1 MDQQVI
7 AYLKSKSLS
16 VISNEDIA
24 TKMEVWQQWYK
35 GCVDKFHRYKV
46 YSGKKQLDLER
57 KTLNLPAKVCQ
68 RWADLLLNE
77 KVEINASDEY
87 TQLKLNHL
95 LKQVNFKVRGNNLLE
110 TAFAMGGGFLIQYWD
125 GEKTNQKYITQE
137 YMYPITYD
145 SGRLI
150 EAAFASKKTIDG
162 KTYVYLETHLKDEN
176 TGTYVVDNAL
186 LKSNDEKF
194 GDGGGLVEVEEA
206 FYEEHGIIPKW
217 ETGSATPLFQRIA
230 PNIANRDDFN
240 SPWGT
245 SVYSGAVD
253 IFASCD
259 AIYDSFYKEFLLGK
273 KRIFVTDGVANINYV
288 KNGDKVDTVEVF
300 DPNDEVFYRIP
311 EMDDGVPP
319 IQPVEMTLRVGD
331 HATAIQT
338 QLNLLSQAVGF
349 GSDGF
354 KWDVG
359 GVTTATQVISQNSE
373 MFRTIKKHEAVLE
386 DTLIDMAKGLLYVE
400 AVFGGDNAI
409 KLDAEITVD
418 FDDSIIE
425 DTAEIKRQALLELNV
440 GLISKAEYYRQ
451 VYKLSDEQ
459 ALEYEQKMLQE
470 IVMEM
475 QAIPVQEE
483 PEPEV

>member
-7 AYLKSKSLS
+7 AYLRSKSLS
-16 VISNEDIA
+16 VISNEDIT

-35 GCVDKFHRYKV
+35 GCVDKFHKYKV
-46 YSGKKQLDLER
+46 YSGKKQLELER

-77 KVEINASDEY
+77 KVEINASDDY

-137 YMYPITYD
+137 FMYPITYD

-150 EAAFASKKTIDG
+150 EAAFASQKTIDG
-162 KTYVYLETHLKDEN
+162 KTYVYLETHLKDPQ
-176 TGTYVVDNAL
+176 TGAYVVDNAL
-186 LKSNDEKF
+186 LKTNDIK
-194 GDGGGLVEVEEA
+194 GGNGGGLVEVDQS
-206 FYEEHGIIPKW
+206 FYEEHGILPKW
-217 ETGSATPLFQRIA
+217 ETRSLTPLFQRIA

-245 SVYSGAVD
+245 SVFSGAVD

-259 AIYDSFYKEFLLGK
+259 VMYDSFYKEFLLGK

-288 KNGDKVDTVEVF
+288 KNGDKVDQVEVF

-311 EMDDGVPP
+311 EMDEGTPP
-319 IQPVEMTLRVGD
+319 IQPVEMALRVSD
-331 HATAIQT
+331 HATALQT
-338 QLNLLSQAVGF
+338 QLNLLSQSVGF

-373 MFRTIKKHEAVLE
+373 MFRTIKKHEAMLE
-386 DTLIDMAKGLLYVE
+386 DAIIDMARGLLYIE
-400 AVFGGDNAI
+400 AVFADDKEI
-409 KLDAEITVD
+409 KLDAEITVN

-425 DTAEIKRQALLELNV
+425 DTAEIKRQAMLELNV

-451 VYKLSDEQ
+451 VYKLSDQQ

-470 IVMEM
+470 IIAEM

-483 PEPEV
+483 PDPEV

>member
-35 GCVDKFHRYKV
+35 GCVDKFHKYKV
-46 YSGKKQLDLER
+46 YSGKKKLELDR
-57 KTLNLPAKVCQ
+57 KTLNLPVKVCQ

-110 TAFAMGGGFLIQYWD
+110 TAFAIGGGFLIQYWD

-145 SGRLI
+145 SGRLT
-150 EAAFASKKTIDG
+150 EAAFASQKTIDG
-162 KTYVYLETHLKDEN
+162 KTYVYLETHLKDKQ
-176 TGTYVVDNAL
+176 TGAYVVDNAL
-186 LKSNDEKF
+186 LSTNDTQS
-194 GDGGGLVEVEEA
+194 GDGGGLVEVNES

-217 ETGSATPLFQRIA
+217 ETGSITPLFQRIA
-230 PNIANRDDFN
+230 PNVANRDDFN

-245 SVYSGAVD
+245 SVFSGAVD

-288 KNGDKVDTVEVF
+288 KNGDKVEQVDVF

-311 EMDDGVPP
+311 EMDDGTPP
-319 IQPVEMTLRVGD
+319 IQPVDMALRVGD

-338 QLNLLSQAVGF
+338 QLNLLSQSVGF

-373 MFRTIKKHEAVLE
+373 MFRTIKKHEAMLE
-386 DTLIDMAKGLLYVE
+386 DALIDMAKGLLYVE
-400 AVFGGDNAI
+400 AVFGGDKAI
-409 KLDAEITVD
+409 KLDAEITID

-425 DTAEIKRQALLELNV
+425 DTAEIKRQAMLELNV
-440 GLISKAEYYRQ
+440 GLISMTEYYRQ
-451 VYKLSDEQ
+451 VYKLGDIQ
-459 ALEYEQKMLQE
+459 AQDYAKKMLE
-470 IVMEM
+470 ERVAEM

>member
-24 TKMEVWQQWYK
+24 TKMEVWRQWYK
-35 GCVDKFHRYKV
+35 GCVDKFHKYKV
-46 YSGKKQLDLER
+46 YSGKKKLELDR
-57 KTLNLPAKVCQ
+57 KTLNLPVKVCQ

-110 TAFAMGGGFLIQYWD
+110 TAFAIGGGFLIQYWD

-145 SGRLI
+145 SGRLT
-150 EAAFASKKTIDG
+150 EAAFASQKTIDG
-162 KTYVYLETHLKDEN
+162 KTYVYLETHLKDKQ
-176 TGTYVVDNAL
+176 TGAYVVDNAL
-186 LKSNDEKF
+186 LSTNDTQS
-194 GDGGGLVEVEEA
+194 GDGGGLVEVNES

-217 ETGSATPLFQRIA
+217 KTGSITPLFQRIA
-230 PNIANRDDFN
+230 PNVANRDDFN

-245 SVYSGAVD
+245 SVFSGAVD

-288 KNGDKVDTVEVF
+288 KNVDKVEQVEVF

-311 EMDDGVPP
+311 EMDDGTPP
-319 IQPVEMTLRVGD
+319 IQPVDMALRVGD
-331 HATAIQT
+331 HSTALQT
-338 QLNLLSQAVGF
+338 QLNLLSQSVGF

-373 MFRTIKKHEAVLE
+373 MFRTIKKHEAMLE
-386 DTLIDMAKGLLYVE
+386 DALIDMAKGLLYVE
-400 AVFGGDNAI
+400 AVFGGDKAI
-409 KLDAEITVD
+409 KLDAEITVN

-425 DTAEIKRQALLELNV
+425 DTAEIKRQAILELNV
-440 GLISKAEYYRQ
+440 GLISMTEYYRQ
-451 VYKLSDEQ
+451 VYKLGDIQ
-459 ALEYEQKMLQE
+459 AQDYAKKMLE
-470 IVMEM
+470 ERVAEM

>member
-46 YSGKKQLDLER
+46 YSGKKKLELER

-87 TQLKLNHL
+87 TQEKLNHL

-110 TAFAMGGGFLIQYWD
+110 TAFALGGGFLIQYWD
-125 GEKTNQKYITQE
+125 GEKTSQKYITQE

-145 SGRLI
+145 SGRLT
-150 EAAFASKKTIDG
+150 EAAFSSKKTIDG
-162 KTYVYLETHLKDEN
+162 KTYVYLETHLKGDN
-176 TGTYVVDNAL
+176 GTYVVDNAL
-186 LKSNDEKF
+186 LKTNDEKY
-194 GDGGGLVEVEEA
+194 GDGGGLVEVEEP

-230 PNIANRDDFN
+230 PNVANRDDFN

-288 KNGDKVDTVEVF
+288 KKGDNVETVEVF

-311 EMDDGVPP
+311 DMDEGVPP

-331 HATAIQT
+331 HSTAIQT

-386 DTLIDMAKGLLYVE
+386 DALIDMAKGLLYVE
-400 AVFGGDNAI
+400 AVFGGDTAI

-440 GLISKAEYYRQ
+440 GLISMTEYYRQ
-451 VYKLSDEQ
+451 VYKLGDQQ
-459 ALEYEQKMLQE
+459 AQEYAAQMIAER
-470 IVMEM
+470 VAEM

>member
-7 AYLKSKSLS
+7 QYLKSKSLT
-16 VISNEDIA
+16 VIEDNI
-24 TKMEVWQQWYK
+24 TEKLEVWKQWYK
-35 GCVDKFHRYKV
+35 GSVDKFHKYKV
-46 YSGKKQLDLER
+46 YSGKKKLDMER

-87 TQLKLNHL
+87 TQAKLNHL

-150 EAAFASKKTIDG
+150 EAAFASKKVIDG
-162 KTYVYLETHLKDEN
+162 KAYVYLETHLKDPT
-176 TGTYVVDNAL
+176 TGLYTVDNSL
-186 LKSNDEKF
+186 LKSNDVQN
-194 GDGGGLVEVEEA
+194 GVGGSLQEVDEG
-206 FYEEHGIIPKW
+206 FYIEHGIIPKW
-217 ETGSATPLFQRIA
+217 ETGSATPLFQMIR
-230 PNIANRDDFN
+230 PNVANREDFN

-259 AIYDSFYKEFLLGK
+259 VIYDSFYKEFLLGK
-273 KRIFVTDGVANINYV
+273 KRIFVADGVANINYV
-288 KNGDKVDTVEVF
+288 KNGDTVDTVEVF

-311 EMDDGVPP
+311 EQDDGTPP
-319 IQPVEMTLRVGD
+319 IQPVDPALRVGD
-331 HATAIQT
+331 HAGALQT
-338 QLNLLSQAVGF
+338 QLNILSQAVGF
-349 GSDGF
+349 GSNGF
-354 KWDVG
+354 KWDEGNVS
-359 GVTTATQVISQNSE
+359 TATQIISQNSE
-373 MFRTIKKHEAVLE
+373 LFRTLKKHESLLR
-386 DTLIDMAKGLLYVE
+386 DTIIDMARGLLYVE
-400 AVFGGDNAI
+400 AVFAGDKAI
-409 KLDAEITVD
+409 RLDADISVD

-425 DTAEIKRQALLELNV
+425 DTAEIKRQAMLELNV

-451 VYKLSDEQ
+451 VYKLTDQQ
-459 ALEYEQKMLQE
+459 ALEYEVKMLQE
-470 IVMEM
+470 IIAEM

-483 PEPEV
+483 PDPEV

>member
-7 AYLKSKSLS
+7 AYLKSKSLN

-35 GCVDKFHRYKV
+35 GCVDKFHKYKV
-46 YSGKKQLDLER
+46 YSGKKKLELER

-77 KVEINASDEY
+77 KVEINSADEY
-87 TQLKLNHL
+87 TQTKLNHL

-110 TAFAMGGGFLIQYWD
+110 TAFAIGGCFLIQYWD

-150 EAAFASKKTIDG
+150 EAAFASQKTIDG
-162 KTYVYLETHLKDEN
+162 KTYVYLETHLKDPQ
-176 TGTYVVDNAL
+176 TGAYVVDNAL
-186 LKSNDEKF
+186 LKTNDIKH
-194 GDGGGLVEVEEA
+194 GDGAGLVEVDA
-206 FYEEHGIIPKW
+206 SFYEEHGILPKW
-217 ETGSATPLFQRIA
+217 ETGSLTPLFQRIA
-230 PNIANRDDFN
+230 PNVANRDDFN

-245 SVYSGAVD
+245 SVFSGAVD

-288 KNGDKVDTVEVF
+288 QNGDKTETVQVF

-311 EMDDGVPP
+311 DMDEGTPP
-319 IQPVEMTLRVGD
+319 IQPVDMALRVSD
-331 HATAIQT
+331 HATALQT
-338 QLNLLSQAVGF
+338 QLNLLSQSVGF

-354 KWDVG
+354 KWDLG

-373 MFRTIKKHEAVLE
+373 MFRTIKKHEAMLE
-386 DTLIDMAKGLLYVE
+386 DALIDMARGLLYVE
-400 AVFGGDNAI
+400 AVFAGDEAI

-425 DTAEIKRQALLELNV
+425 DTAEIKRQAMLELNV
-440 GLISKAEYYRQ
+440 GLISMTEYYRQ
-451 VYKLSDEQ
+451 VYKLGDQQ
-459 ALEYEQKMLQE
+459 AQKYATKMLAE
-470 IVMEM
+470 RVAEM
-475 QAIPVQEE
+475 KAIPVPEE

>member
-1 MDQQVI
+1 MDQRVI
-7 AYLKSKSLS
+7 EYLKSKSLS
-16 VISNEDIA
+16 VISSEDIA

-35 GCVDKFHRYKV
+35 GCVDKFHKYKV
-46 YSGKKQLDLER
+46 YSGKKKLELER

-77 KVEINASDEY
+77 KVEINVSDEY
-87 TQLKLNHL
+87 TQAKLNHL

-110 TAFAMGGGFLIQYWD
+110 TAFALGGGFLIQYWD

-176 TGTYVVDNAL
+176 TGAYVIDNAL
-186 LKSNDEKF
+186 LKTNDTS
-194 GDGGGLVEVEEA
+194 DSTGGGLVEVDA
-206 FYEEHGIIPKW
+206 SFYEEHGILPKW
-217 ETGSATPLFQRIA
+217 ETGSLTPLFERIA

-273 KRIFVTDGVANINYV
+273 KRIFVTDGVANVNYV
-288 KNGDKVDTVEVF
+288 KNGDEVETVEVF
-300 DPNDEVFYRIP
+300 DPNDEVFYRVP
-311 EMDDGVPP
+311 DMDEGTPP
-319 IQPVEMTLRVGD
+319 IQPVDMALRVGD
-331 HATAIQT
+331 HATALQT
-338 QLNLLSQAVGF
+338 QLNLLSQSVGF

-354 KWDVG
+354 KWEAG
-359 GVTTATQVISQNSE
+359 GITTATQVISQNSE
-373 MFRTIKKHEAVLE
+373 LFRTMKKHEAMLE
-386 DTLIDMAKGLLYVE
+386 DAIIDMARGLLYIE
-400 AVFGGDNAI
+400 AVFAGDNAI

-425 DTAEIKRQALLELNV
+425 DTAEIKRQAMLELNV

-451 VYKLSDEQ
+451 VYKLGEMQ
-459 ALEYEQKMLQE
+459 ALEYAAKMLKE
-470 IVMEM
+470 IVAEM

-483 PEPEV
+483 P

>member
-35 GCVDKFHRYKV
+35 GCVDKFHKYKV
-46 YSGKKQLDLER
+46 YSGKKNLELDR
-57 KTLNLPAKVCQ
+57 KTLNLPVKVCQ

-87 TQLKLNHL
+87 TQIKLNHL

-145 SGRLI
+145 SGRLT
-150 EAAFASKKTIDG
+150 EAAFSSKKTIDG
-162 KTYVYLETHLKDEN
+162 KTYVYLETHLKDKQ
-176 TGTYVVDNAL
+176 TGAYVVDNAL
-186 LKSNDEKF
+186 LQTNAEQF
-194 GDGGGLVEVEEA
+194 GDGGGLVEVDES
-206 FYEEHGIIPKW
+206 FYEEHGILPKW
-217 ETGSATPLFQRIA
+217 ETKSLTPLFQRIA

-273 KRIFVTDGVANINYV
+273 KRIFVTDGVANLNYV
-288 KNGDKVDTVEVF
+288 KNGDKVDQVEVF

-311 EMDDGVPP
+311 DMDEGTPP
-319 IQPVEMTLRVGD
+319 IQAVDMALRVGD
-331 HATAIQT
+331 HATALQT

-373 MFRTIKKHEAVLE
+373 MFRTIKKHEAMLE
-386 DTLIDMAKGLLYVE
+386 DTLIDMARGLLYIE
-400 AVFGGDNAI
+400 AEFGGDKAI

-425 DTAEIKRQALLELNV
+425 DTAEIKRQAMLELNV
-440 GLISKAEYYRQ
+440 GIISKAEYYRQ
-451 VYKLSDEQ
+451 VYKLGELQ

-470 IVMEM
+470 IAAEM

>member
-16 VISNEDIA
+16 VITNEDIA

-46 YSGKKQLDLER
+46 YSGKKKLELER

-87 TQLKLNHL
+87 TQAKLNHL

-125 GEKTNQKYITQE
+125 GEKTSQKYITQE

-145 SGRLI
+145 SGRLT
-150 EAAFASKKTIDG
+150 EAAFSSQKTIDG
-162 KTYVYLETHLKDEN
+162 KTYVYLETHLKDKR
-176 TGTYVVDNAL
+176 TGAYVVDNAL
-186 LKSNDEKF
+186 LQTNDEKY
-194 GDGGGLVEVEEA
+194 GGGGGLVEVDES
-206 FYEEHGIIPKW
+206 FYVEHGIIPKW
-217 ETGSATPLFQRIA
+217 ETGSLTPLFQRIA

-259 AIYDSFYKEFLLGK
+259 AIYDSFFKEFLLGK

-288 KNGDKVDTVEVF
+288 KNGDNVETVEVF

-311 EMDDGVPP
+311 DMDEGIPP
-319 IQPVEMTLRVGD
+319 IQPVDMTLRVGD
-331 HATAIQT
+331 HPDKSVRRCSCVRRSSGWPCIQKYGNK
-338 QLNLLSQAVGF
+338 QGYPRL
-349 GSDGF
+349 
-354 KWDVG
+354 
-359 GVTTATQVISQNSE
+359 
-373 MFRTIKKHEAVLE
+373 
-386 DTLIDMAKGLLYVE
+386 
-400 AVFGGDNAI
+400 
-409 KLDAEITVD
+409 
-418 FDDSIIE
+418 
-425 DTAEIKRQALLELNV
+425 
-440 GLISKAEYYRQ
+440 
-451 VYKLSDEQ
+451 
-459 ALEYEQKMLQE
+459 
-470 IVMEM
+470 
-475 QAIPVQEE
+475 
-483 PEPEV
+483 

>member
-1 MDQQVI
+1 MDEQVI

-16 VISNEDIA
+16 VITNEDIA
-24 TKMEVWQQWYK
+24 TKMEVWKQWYK
-35 GCVDKFHRYKV
+35 GCVDKFHKYKV
-46 YSGKKQLDLER
+46 YSGKKKLSMER

-68 RWADLLLNE
+68 RWADVLLNE
-77 KVEINASDEY
+77 KVEINVADEY
-87 TQLKLNHL
+87 TQAKLNHL
-95 LKQVNFKVRGNNLLE
+95 LKQVNFRVRGNNLLE
-110 TAFAMGGGFLIQYWD
+110 TAYALGGGFLIQYWD
-125 GEKTNQKYITQE
+125 GEKTNQKYVTQE
-137 YMYPITYD
+137 FMYPITYD
-145 SGRLI
+145 SGRLT
-150 EAAFASKKTIDG
+150 EAAFASQKTIDG
-162 KTYVYLETHLKDEN
+162 KTYVYLETHLKDPK
-176 TGTYVVDNAL
+176 TGLYVVDNAL
-186 LKSNDEKF
+186 LKTNDAKL
-194 GDGGGLVEVEEA
+194 GDAGGLVEVNEQ

-217 ETGSATPLFQRIA
+217 ETMSATPLFQRIA
-230 PNIANRDDFN
+230 PNVANRDDFN

-245 SVYSGAVD
+245 SVFSGAVD

-288 KNGDKVDTVEVF
+288 KNGDEIDKVEVF

-311 EMDDGVPP
+311 DQEEVPP
-319 IQPVEMTLRVGD
+319 IQPVDMALRVGD

-338 QLNLLSQAVGF
+338 QLNLLSQVVGF

-354 KWDVG
+354 KWDLG

-373 MFRTIKKHEAVLE
+373 MFRTIKKHEAILE
-386 DTLIDMAKGLLYVE
+386 DAIIDMARGLLYVE
-400 AVFGGDNAI
+400 AAFGGDGAI

-425 DTAEIKRQALLELNV
+425 DTAEVKRQAMLELNV

-451 VYKLSDEQ
+451 VYKMGDQQ
-459 ALEYEQKMLQE
+459 ALEYEAKMLTE
-470 IVMEM
+470 IVAEM

>member
-35 GCVDKFHRYKV
+35 GCVDKFHKYKV
-46 YSGKKQLDLER
+46 YSGKKKLELER
-57 KTLNLPAKVCQ
+57 KTLNLPVKVCQ

-87 TQLKLNHL
+87 TQAKLIHL

-110 TAFAMGGGFLIQYWD
+110 TAFAIGGGFLIQYWD

-137 YMYPITYD
+137 YMYPITFD

-150 EAAFASKKTIDG
+150 EAAFASQKTIDG
-162 KTYVYLETHLKDEN
+162 KAYVYLETHLKDKH
-176 TGTYVVDNAL
+176 TGAYVVDNAL
-186 LKSNDEKF
+186 LKTNDQKS
-194 GDGGGLVEVEEA
+194 GDGSGLVEVDEN
-206 FYEEHGIIPKW
+206 FYIEHGIIPKW
-217 ETGSATPLFQRIA
+217 ETGSLTPLFQRIA

-245 SVYSGAVD
+245 SVFSGAVD

-288 KNGDKVDTVEVF
+288 KHGDKVETVDVF

-311 EMDDGVPP
+311 EMDDGTPP
-319 IQPVEMTLRVGD
+319 IQPVDMALRVGD

-338 QLNLLSQAVGF
+338 QLNLLSQSVGF

-373 MFRTIKKHEAVLE
+373 MFRTIKKHEAMLE
-386 DTLIDMAKGLLYVE
+386 DALIDMAKGLLYVE
-400 AVFGGDNAI
+400 AVFGGDNVI
-409 KLDAEITVD
+409 KLDAEITVN

-425 DTAEIKRQALLELNV
+425 DTAEIKRQAMLELNV
-440 GLISKAEYYRQ
+440 GLISMAEYYRQ
-451 VYKLSDEQ
+451 VYKLGDIQ
-459 ALEYEQKMLQE
+459 AQEYAQKMLAE
-470 IVMEM
+470 RVAEM

>member
-7 AYLKSKSLS
+7 QYLKSKSLT
-16 VISNEDIA
+16 VIEDDI
-24 TKMEVWQQWYK
+24 TEKLEVWRQWYK
-35 GCVDKFHRYKV
+35 GSVDKFHKYKI
-46 YSGKKQLDLER
+46 YSGKKKLDMER

-77 KVEINASDEY
+77 KVEVNASDEY
-87 TQLKLNHL
+87 TQAKLNHL
-95 LKQVNFKVRGNNLLE
+95 LRQVNFSVRGNNLLE

-150 EAAFASKKTIDG
+150 EAAFSSQKVIDG
-162 KTYVYLETHLKDEN
+162 KTYVYLETHLRDPQ
-176 TGTYVVDNAL
+176 TGLYTVDNSL
-186 LKSNDEKF
+186 LRSNDTKQ
-194 GDGGGLVEVEEA
+194 GSIGSLQEVDEA

-217 ETGSATPLFQRIA
+217 ETGSATPLFQMIR
-230 PNIANRDDFN
+230 PNVANREAFN

-245 SVYSGAVD
+245 SVYSGALD

-259 AIYDSFYKEFLLGK
+259 VIYDSFYKEFLLGK

-288 KNGDKVDTVEVF
+288 KNGDAVETVEVF

-311 EMDDGVPP
+311 EQDDGTPP
-319 IQPVEMTLRVGD
+319 IQPVDPPLRVGD
-331 HATAIQT
+331 HAGALQT
-338 QLNLLSQAVGF
+338 QLNILSQAVGF
-349 GSDGF
+349 GSNGF
-354 KWDVG
+354 KWDEGNVS
-359 GVTTATQVISQNSE
+359 TATQIISQNSE
-373 MFRTIKKHEAVLE
+373 LFRTLKKHE
-386 DTLIDMAKGLLYVE
+386 TLLRDAIIDMARGLLYVE
-400 AVFGGDNAI
+400 ATFAGDNAI
-409 KLDAEITVD
+409 RLDADISVD

-425 DTAEIKRQALLELNV
+425 DTAEIKRQAMLELQT

-451 VYKLSDEQ
+451 VYKLTDQQ
-459 ALEYEQKMLQE
+459 ALEYELKMLQE
-470 IVMEM
+470 IIAEM
-475 QAIPVQEE
+475 QSIPVQEE

>member
-7 AYLKSKSLS
+7 QYLKSKSLS

-24 TKMEVWQQWYK
+24 TKMEVWKQWYK
-35 GCVDKFHRYKV
+35 GCVDKFHRYTV
-46 YSGKKQLDLER
+46 YSGKKKLELER

-77 KVEINASDEY
+77 KVEINVSDEY

-95 LKQVNFKVRGNNLLE
+95 LKQVNFKVRANNLLE

-145 SGRLI
+145 SGRLT
-150 EAAFASKKTIDG
+150 EAAFSSKKTIDG
-162 KTYVYLETHLKDEN
+162 KTYVYLETHLKDKQ
-176 TGTYVVDNAL
+176 TGAYVVDNSL
-186 LKSNDEKF
+186 LRTNDTKS
-194 GDGGGLVEVEEA
+194 GDGGGLVEVDES
-206 FYEEHGIIPKW
+206 FYEEHGILPKW
-217 ETGSATPLFQRIA
+217 ETGSLTPLFQRMA

-273 KRIFVTDGVANINYV
+273 KRIFVTDGVANVNYV
-288 KNGDKVDTVEVF
+288 KNGDNVEAVEVF
-300 DPNDEVFYRIP
+300 DPNDEVFYRVP
-311 EMDDGVPP
+311 DMDEGVPP
-319 IQPVEMTLRVGD
+319 IQPVDMALRVGD

-338 QLNLLSQAVGF
+338 QLNLLSQSVGF

-354 KWDVG
+354 KWDLG

-373 MFRTIKKHEAVLE
+373 MFRTMKKHEAALE
-386 DTLIDMAKGLLYVE
+386 DAIIDMARGLLYIE
-400 AVFGGDNAI
+400 AAFAGDKAI

-425 DTAEIKRQALLELNV
+425 DTAEIKRQAMLELNV

-451 VYKLSDEQ
+451 VYKLGDLQS
-459 ALEYEQKMLQE
+459 LEYEAKMLQE

>member
-7 AYLKSKSLS
+7 AYLKSKSLN
-16 VISNEDIA
+16 VISNEDIT

-35 GCVDKFHRYKV
+35 GCVDKFHKYKV
-46 YSGKKQLDLER
+46 YSGKKKLELER
-57 KTLNLPAKVCQ
+57 KTLNLPVRVCQ

-77 KVEINASDEY
+77 KVEINVSDEY
-87 TQLKLNHL
+87 TQVKLNRL
-95 LKQVNFKVRGNNLLE
+95 LKQVNFMVRGNNLLE

-145 SGRLI
+145 SGRLT
-150 EAAFASKKTIDG
+150 EAAFSSTKTIDG
-162 KTYVYLETHLKDEN
+162 KTYVYLETHTKDEQ
-176 TGTYVVDNAL
+176 TGAYVVDNVL
-186 LKSNDEKF
+186 LKTNNVSGKE
-194 GDGGGLVEVEEA
+194 GGGLVEVDA
-206 FYEEHGIIPKW
+206 SFYEEHGIIPKW
-217 ETGSATPLFQRIA
+217 ETGSLTPLFQRIA
-230 PNIANRDDFN
+230 PNVANRDDFN

-259 AIYDSFYKEFLLGK
+259 VIYDSFYKEFVLGK

-288 KNGDKVDTVEVF
+288 QNGDKTEQVQVF

-311 EMDDGVPP
+311 EMDDGTPP
-319 IQPVEMTLRVGD
+319 IQPVDMALRVGD
-331 HATAIQT
+331 HATALQT
-338 QLNLLSQAVGF
+338 QLNILSQAVGF
-349 GSDGF
+349 GSNGF
-354 KWDVG
+354 KWEEG
-359 GVTTATQVISQNSE
+359 SMSTATQIISQNSE
-373 MFRTIKKHEAVLE
+373 LFRTLKKHETLLR
-386 DTLIDMAKGLLYVE
+386 DTIVDMARGLLYVE
-400 AVFGGDNAI
+400 ATFGGDAAI
-409 KLDAEITVD
+409 KLDADITVD

-425 DTAEIKRQALLELNV
+425 DTAEIRRQAMLELQT

-451 VYKLSDEQ
+451 VYKMGELQ
-459 ALEYEQKMLQE
+459 ALEYEAKMLTE
-470 IVMEM
+470 IVAEM

>member
-24 TKMEVWQQWYK
+24 TKMEVWRQWYK
-35 GCVDKFHRYKV
+35 GCVDKFHKYKV
-46 YSGKKQLDLER
+46 YSGKRDIELER
-57 KTLNLPAKVCQ
+57 KTLNLPVKVCQ

-87 TQLKLNHL
+87 TQEKLNHL

-110 TAFAMGGGFLIQYWD
+110 TAFALGGGFLIQYWD

-150 EAAFASKKTIDG
+150 EAAFASQKTIDG

-176 TGTYVVDNAL
+176 TGAYVVDNAL

-194 GDGGGLVEVEEA
+194 GDGGGLVEVEES
-206 FYEEHGIIPKW
+206 FYEAHGIIPKW
-217 ETGSATPLFQRIA
+217 ETGSVTPLFQRIA

-245 SVYSGAVD
+245 SVFSGAVD

-273 KRIFVTDGVANINYV
+273 KRIFVTDGVANVNYEKV
-288 KNGDKVDTVEVF
+288 GDEVLTVQVF
-300 DPNDEVFYRIP
+300 NPLDEVFYRIP
-311 EMDDGVPP
+311 EMDDGTPP
-319 IQPVEMTLRVGD
+319 IQPVDMALRVGD
-331 HATAIQT
+331 HSTALQT

-359 GVTTATQVISQNSE
+359 GVTTATKVISQNSE
-373 MFRTIKKHEAVLE
+373 MFRTIKKHEAMLE

-400 AVFGGDNAI
+400 AVFGGDKAI

-425 DTAEIKRQALLELNV
+425 DTAEIKRQAMLELNV
-440 GLISKAEYYRQ
+440 GLISMTEYYRQ
-451 VYKLSDEQ
+451 VYKLSNEQ
-459 ALEYEQKMLQE
+459 AEEYAKKMLAE
-470 IVMEM
+470 RVAEM

>member
-1 MDQQVI
+1 MDEQVI

-16 VISNEDIA
+16 VITNEDIA
-24 TKMEVWQQWYK
+24 TKMEVWKQWYK
-35 GCVDKFHRYKV
+35 GCVDKFHKYKV
-46 YSGKKQLDLER
+46 YSGKKKLSVER

-68 RWADLLLNE
+68 RWADVLLNE
-77 KVEINASDEY
+77 KVEINVADEY
-87 TQLKLNHL
+87 TQAKLNHL
-95 LKQVNFKVRGNNLLE
+95 LKQVNFRVRGNNLLE
-110 TAFAMGGGFLIQYWD
+110 TAYALGGGFLIQYWD
-125 GEKTNQKYITQE
+125 GEKTNQKYVTQE
-137 YMYPITYD
+137 FMYPITYD
-145 SGRLI
+145 SGRLT
-150 EAAFASKKTIDG
+150 EAAFASQKTIDG
-162 KTYVYLETHLKDEN
+162 KTYVYLETHLKDPIS
-176 TGTYVVDNAL
+176 GLYVVDNAL
-186 LKSNDEKF
+186 LKTNDAKL
-194 GDGGGLVEVEEA
+194 GDAGGLVEVNEQ

-230 PNIANRDDFN
+230 PNVANRDDFN

-245 SVYSGAVD
+245 SVFSGAVD

-288 KNGDKVDTVEVF
+288 KNGDEIDKVDVF

-311 EMDDGVPP
+311 DQEEVPP
-319 IQPVEMTLRVGD
+319 IQPVDMALRVGD

-338 QLNLLSQAVGF
+338 QLNLLSQVVGF

-354 KWDVG
+354 KWDLG

-373 MFRTIKKHEAVLE
+373 MFRTIKKHEAILE
-386 DTLIDMAKGLLYVE
+386 DAIIDMARGLLYVE
-400 AVFGGDNAI
+400 AAFGGDGAI

-418 FDDSIIE
+418 FDESIIE
-425 DTAEIKRQALLELNV
+425 DTAEVKRQAMLELNV

-451 VYKLSDEQ
+451 VYKMGDQQ
-459 ALEYEQKMLQE
+459 ALEYEVKMLGE
-470 IVMEM
+470 IVAEM

>member
-24 TKMEVWQQWYK
+24 TKMEVWRQWYK

-46 YSGKKQLDLER
+46 YSGKKKIELER
-57 KTLNLPAKVCQ
+57 KTLNLPVKVCQ

-87 TQLKLNHL
+87 TQAKLNHL

-110 TAFAMGGGFLIQYWD
+110 TAFALGGGFLIQYWD

-162 KTYVYLETHLKDEN
+162 KTYVYLETHLKDEK
-176 TGTYVVDNAL
+176 TGAYVVDNAL
-186 LKSNDEKF
+186 LKSNDEKI
-194 GDGGGLVEVEEA
+194 GDGGGLVEVDES
-206 FYEEHGIIPKW
+206 FYESHGIIPKW
-217 ETGSATPLFQRIA
+217 ETGSVTPLFQRIA

-273 KRIFVTDGVANINYV
+273 KRIFVTDGVANINHV
-288 KNGDKVDTVEVF
+288 KVGDKMETVEVF

-319 IQPVEMTLRVGD
+319 IQPVDMALRVGD
-331 HATAIQT
+331 HSTALQT

-373 MFRTIKKHEAVLE
+373 MFRTIKKHEAMLE

-400 AVFGGDNAI
+400 AVFGEDKAI

-425 DTAEIKRQALLELNV
+425 DTAEIKRQAMLELNV
-440 GLISKAEYYRQ
+440 GLISMTEYYRQ
-451 VYKLSDEQ
+451 VYKLSNEQ
-459 ALEYEQKMLQE
+459 AEEYAKKMLAE
-470 IVMEM
+470 RVAEM

>member
-1 MDQQVI
+1 MDEQVI
-7 AYLKSKSLS
+7 AYLRSKSLS
-16 VISNEDIA
+16 VITNEDIA

-35 GCVDKFHRYKV
+35 GFVDKFHKYTV
-46 YSGKKQLDLER
+46 YSGKENIELER

-77 KVEINASDEY
+77 KVEINVADEY
-87 TQLKLNHL
+87 TQTKLNHL
-95 LKQVNFKVRGNNLLE
+95 LKQVNFMVRGNNLLE

-125 GEKTNQKYITQE
+125 GEKTSQKYITQE
-137 YMYPITYD
+137 FMYPITYD

-150 EAAFASKKTIDG
+150 EAAFASTKTIDG
-162 KTYVYLETHLKDEN
+162 KTYVYLETHLKDEQ
-176 TGTYVVDNAL
+176 TGAYVVDNAL
-186 LKSNDEKF
+186 LKTNDIV
-194 GDGGGLVEVEEA
+194 GGSGGGLVEVDES
-206 FYEEHGIIPKW
+206 FYEEHGILPKW
-217 ETGSATPLFQRIA
+217 ESKSLTPLFQRIA

-259 AIYDSFYKEFLLGK
+259 VIYDSLYKEFLLGK
-273 KRIFVTDGVANINYV
+273 KRIFVTDGVANVNYKKV
-288 KNGDKVDTVEVF
+288 GDEVITVHVF
-300 DPNDEVFYRIP
+300 NPLDEVFYRIP
-311 EMDDGVPP
+311 EMDDGTSP
-319 IQPVEMTLRVGD
+319 IQPVEMALRVRD
-331 HATAIQT
+331 HSEALQT

-373 MFRTIKKHEAVLE
+373 MFRTIKKHEAMLK
-386 DTLIDMAKGLLYVE
+386 DTLIDMARGLLYVE
-400 AVFGGDNAI
+400 AEFAGDKAI
-409 KLDAEITVD
+409 KVNAEITVD

-425 DTAEIKRQALLELNV
+425 DTAEIKRQAMLELNV
-440 GLISKAEYYRQ
+440 GLISMTEYYRQ
-451 VYKLSDEQ
+451 VYKLGDQQ
-459 ALEYEQKMLQE
+459 AEKYAQQMLQE
-470 IVMEM
+470 RVAEM

-483 PEPEV
+483 PDPEV

>member
-35 GCVDKFHRYKV
+35 GCVDKFHKYKV
-46 YSGKKQLDLER
+46 YSGKKKLELER
-57 KTLNLPAKVCQ
+57 KTLNLPVKVCQ

-87 TQLKLNHL
+87 TQAKLSHL

-145 SGRLI
+145 SGRLT
-150 EAAFASKKTIDG
+150 EAAFASQKTIDG
-162 KTYVYLETHLKDEN
+162 KTYVYLETHLKDKL
-176 TGTYVVDNAL
+176 TGAYVVDNAL
-186 LKSNDEKF
+186 LKTNDLNS
-194 GDGGGLVEVEEA
+194 GDGGGLVEVDPS

-217 ETGSATPLFQRIA
+217 ETGSLTPLFQRIA

-288 KNGDKVDTVEVF
+288 KNGDKVEQVEVF

-311 EMDDGVPP
+311 EMDEGTPP
-319 IQPVEMTLRVGD
+319 IQPVDMALRVGD
-331 HATAIQT
+331 HSTALQT

-373 MFRTIKKHEAVLE
+373 MFRTIKKHEAMLE
-386 DTLIDMAKGLLYVE
+386 DTLIDMARGLLYVE
-400 AVFGGDNAI
+400 AEFGGDKQI

-425 DTAEIKRQALLELNV
+425 DTAEIKRQAMLELNV
-440 GLISKAEYYRQ
+440 GLISMTEYYRQ
-451 VYKLSDEQ
+451 VYKLSNEQ
-459 ALEYEQKMLQE
+459 AEEYAQKMLAE
-470 IVMEM
+470 RVAEM

>member
-35 GCVDKFHRYKV
+35 GCVDKFHKYKV
-46 YSGKKQLDLER
+46 YSGKKKLELER

-125 GEKTNQKYITQE
+125 GEKTSQKYITQE

-145 SGRLI
+145 SGRLV
-150 EAAFASKKTIDG
+150 EAAFASKKTIEG
-162 KTYVYLETHLKDEN
+162 KAYVYLETHLKDKT
-176 TGTYVVDNAL
+176 TGAYVVDNVL
-186 LKSNDEKF
+186 LKTNSEKL
-194 GDGGGLVEVEEA
+194 GDGGGLVEVDA
-206 FYEEHGIIPKW
+206 SFYEEHGINAKW
-217 ETGSATPLFQRIA
+217 ETGSITPLFQRIA
-230 PNIANRDDFN
+230 PNVANRDDFN

-245 SVYSGAVD
+245 SVFSGAVD

-273 KRIFVTDGVANINYV
+273 KRIFVTDGVANVNYV
-288 KNGDKVDTVEVF
+288 KNGDNVETVDVF

-311 EMDDGVPP
+311 DMDEGTPP
-319 IQPVEMTLRVGD
+319 ITPVDMALRVGD
-331 HATAIQT
+331 HAAALQT
-338 QLNLLSQAVGF
+338 QLNLLSQSVGF

-354 KWDVG
+354 KWEGG
-359 GVTTATQVISQNSE
+359 GVATATQVISQNSE
-373 MFRTIKKHEAVLE
+373 MFRTMKKHEALLE
-386 DTLIDMAKGLLYVE
+386 DAIIDMARGLLYVE
-400 AVFGGDNAI
+400 AVFAGDNAI

-425 DTAEIKRQALLELNV
+425 DTAEIKRQAMLELNV

-451 VYKLSDEQ
+451 VYKLGELQ
-459 ALEYEQKMLQE
+459 ALEYEAKMIQE
-470 IVMEM
+470 IIAEM
-475 QAIPVQEE
+475 QAIQVQEE
-483 PEPEV
+483 PELEV

>member
-1 MDQQVI
+1 MDQQVV

-16 VISNEDIA
+16 VISNEGIA

-35 GCVDKFHRYKV
+35 GFVDKFHKYKV
-46 YSGKKQLDLER
+46 YSGKKQLELER

-77 KVEINASDEY
+77 KVEINASDDY
-87 TQLKLNHL
+87 TQAKLNHL

-176 TGTYVVDNAL
+176 TGAYVVDNAL
-186 LKSNDEKF
+186 LKTSDIK
-194 GDGGGLVEVEEA
+194 GKDMGGLVEVEPS

-217 ETGSATPLFQRIA
+217 ETGSITPLFQRIA
-230 PNIANRDDFN
+230 PNVANRDDFN

-245 SVYSGAVD
+245 SVFSGAVD

-259 AIYDSFYKEFLLGK
+259 VIYDSFYKEFLLGK

-288 KNGDKVDTVEVF
+288 KNGDQVDAVQVF
-300 DPNDEVFYRIP
+300 DPNDEVFYRVP
-311 EMDDGVPP
+311 DMDDGTPP
-319 IQPVEMTLRVGD
+319 IQPVEMALRVGD

-354 KWDVG
+354 KWDLC

-373 MFRTIKKHEAVLE
+373 MFRTIKKHETMLE
-386 DTLIDMAKGLLYVE
+386 DALVDMAKGLLYVE
-400 AVFGGDNAI
+400 AVFAGDKAI
-409 KLDAEITVD
+409 DLNAEITVN

-425 DTAEIKRQALLELNV
+425 DTAEIKRQAMLELNV

-451 VYKLSDEQ
+451 VYKLGEQQ
-459 ALEYEQKMLQE
+459 ALEYELKMLGE
-470 IVMEM
+470 IIAEM

>member
-24 TKMEVWQQWYK
+24 TKMEVWRQWYK
-35 GCVDKFHRYKV
+35 GCVDKFHKYKV
-46 YSGKKQLDLER
+46 YSGKKKLELER

-77 KVEINASDEY
+77 KVEINAADDY
-87 TQLKLNHL
+87 TQAKLNHL
-95 LKQVNFKVRGNNLLE
+95 LKQVNFRVRGNNLLE
-110 TAFAMGGGFLIQYWD
+110 TAFAMGGGFLIHYWD
-125 GEKTNQKYITQE
+125 GKKTNQKYITQE

-150 EAAFASKKTIDG
+150 EAAFASQKTIDG
-162 KTYVYLETHLKDEN
+162 KTYVYLETHLKDPQ
-176 TGTYVVDNAL
+176 TGAYVVDNAL
-186 LKSNDEKF
+186 LKTSDTTK
-194 GDGGGLVEVEEA
+194 GKGGGLVEVDEN
-206 FYEEHGIIPKW
+206 FYAEHGILPKW
-217 ETGSATPLFQRIA
+217 ETGSTNPLFQRIA
-230 PNIANRDDFN
+230 PNIANRDEFN

-245 SVYSGAVD
+245 SVFSGAVD

-259 AIYDSFYKEFLLGK
+259 LTYDSLYKEFLLGK
-273 KRIFVTDGVANINYV
+273 KRIFVTDGVANVNYIQD
-288 KNGDKVDTVEVF
+288 GDGMKQVEVF

-311 EMDDGVPP
+311 EMDDGTPP
-319 IQPVEMTLRVGD
+319 IQPVDMALRVGD
-331 HATAIQT
+331 HATALQT
-338 QLNLLSQAVGF
+338 QLNLLSQSVGF

-373 MFRTIKKHEAVLE
+373 MFRTIKKHEAMLE
-386 DTLIDMAKGLLYVE
+386 DAIIDMARGLLYVE
-400 AVFGGDNAI
+400 AVFAGDKAI
-409 KLDAEITVD
+409 KLDAEITVS

-425 DTAEIKRQALLELNV
+425 DTAEIKRQAMLELNV

-451 VYKLSDEQ
+451 VYKLGDQQ
-459 ALEYEQKMLQE
+459 ALEYGAKMLQE
-470 IVMEM
+470 IVAEM

-483 PEPEV
+483 PDPEV

>member
-35 GCVDKFHRYKV
+35 GCVDKFHRYKI
-46 YSGKKQLDLER
+46 YSGKKKLELER
-57 KTLNLPAKVCQ
+57 KTLNLPSKVCQ

-77 KVEINASDEY
+77 KVEINVSDEY
-87 TQLKLNHL
+87 TQTILNHL

-110 TAFAMGGGFLIQYWD
+110 TAFAIGGGFFIQYWD

-145 SGRLI
+145 SGRLT

-162 KTYVYLETHLKDEN
+162 KTYVYLETHLKDKN
-176 TGTYVVDNAL
+176 TGAYVVDNAL
-186 LKSNDEKF
+186 LKTNDEKF
-194 GDGGGLVEVEEA
+194 GDGGGLVEVEES

-217 ETGSATPLFQRIA
+217 ETGSLTPLFQRIS
-230 PNIANRDDFN
+230 PNLANRDDFN

-273 KRIFVTDGVANINYV
+273 KRIFVTDGVANINYL
-288 KNGDKVDTVEVF
+288 KNGDNVETVEVF

-311 EMDDGVPP
+311 EMDDGTPP
-319 IQPVEMTLRVGD
+319 IQPVDMALRVGD
-331 HATAIQT
+331 HSTALET
-338 QLNLLSQAVGF
+338 QLNLLSQSVGF

-386 DTLIDMAKGLLYVE
+386 DTLIDMARGLLYIE
-400 AVFGGDNAI
+400 AAFGGDKAI

-425 DTAEIKRQALLELNV
+425 DTAEIKRQAMLELNV
-440 GLISKAEYYRQ
+440 GLISMTEYYRQ
-451 VYKLSDEQ
+451 VYKLSNEQ
-459 ALEYEQKMLQE
+459 AEEYAQKMLAE
-470 IVMEM
+470 RVAEM

>member
-24 TKMEVWQQWYK
+24 TKMEVWNQWYK

-46 YSGKKQLDLER
+46 YSGKKKLELER
-57 KTLNLPAKVCQ
+57 KTLNLPSKVCQ

-87 TQLKLNHL
+87 TQAKLNHL
-95 LKQVNFKVRGNNLLE
+95 LEQVNFKVRGNNLLE
-110 TAFAMGGGFLIQYWD
+110 TAFAMGGGFLIQFWD

-145 SGRLI
+145 SGRLT
-150 EAAFASKKTIDG
+150 EAAFSSKKTIDG
-162 KTYVYLETHLKDEN
+162 KTYVYLETHTKDKN
-176 TGTYVVDNAL
+176 TGAYVVDNAL
-186 LKSNDEKF
+186 LKTNDAQY
-194 GDGGGLVEVEEA
+194 GDGGGLVEVDA
-206 FYEEHGIIPKW
+206 SFYEEHGIIPKW
-217 ETGSATPLFQRIA
+217 KTGSTTPLFQRIA
-230 PNIANRDDFN
+230 PNVANRDDFN

-259 AIYDSFYKEFLLGK
+259 VIYDSLFKEFLLGK

-288 KNGDKVDTVEVF
+288 KNGDDVETVEVF

-311 EMDDGVPP
+311 EMDEGVPP
-319 IQPVEMTLRVGD
+319 IQPVEMALRVGD
-331 HATAIQT
+331 HATALQT

-349 GSDGF
+349 GSNGF
-354 KWDVG
+354 KWEDGNVS
-359 GVTTATQVISQNSE
+359 TATQIISQNSE
-373 MFRTIKKHEAVLE
+373 MFRTLKKHETLLR
-386 DTLIDMAKGLLYVE
+386 DTIIDMAKGLLYVE
-400 AVFGGDNAI
+400 ATFADDKAI
-409 KLDAEITVD
+409 NLAADISVD

-425 DTAEIKRQALLELNV
+425 DTAEIRRQAMLELQT
-440 GLISKAEYYRQ
+440 GLISKAEYFRQ
-451 VYKLSDEQ
+451 VYKLTDQQ

-470 IVMEM
+470 IVAEM
-475 QAIPVQEE
+475 QAMPVQEE